1 MKIWV
6 DDIRPAPVKGGYIWC
21 MSTNKAIEKI
31 SECGRGE
38 TLILDLDHDAGN
50 FFYDGGDYI
59 KLLDWLEVYNV
70 EKKLDIKVHIHSMNP
85 VGRQNM
91 ERICKRNGWEVLM

>member
-6 DDIRPAPVKGGYIWC
+6 DDIRPTPDYSYDVRC

-31 SECGRGE
+31 SKCGQGD
-38 TLILDLDHDAGN
+38 TLILDLDHDAGD

-59 KLLDWLEVYNV
+59 KILDWLEQWDRKG
-70 EKKLDIKVHIHSMNP
+70 ELDIKVHIHSWNP

-91 ERICKRNGWEVLM
+91 ERICKRNGWEVLV